1 MSDTSASASTP
12 ALTARAAALLL
23 VPPVLWAG
31 NAITGRLV
39 HELISPL
46 TLNFIRWGLALLL
59 LLPIA
64 YKVLQR
70 NSALW
75 SKWKRFAVLG
85 FLGVGCY
92 NSFQYLALQTSSPIN
107 VTLVASSTPVFMLT
121 IGAIFFNQTI
131 RWHQVIGAALSIA
144 GVLLVLCRGDWNAL
158 ANVQWVIGDIY
169 VLIATACWGFY
180 SWLLTRPDDPAEIRS
195 NWAYFLMAQMAFGL
209 SWSGLFTTGEWLAGD
224 AYVVWSWPLAAALA
238 YVALCPSLL
247 AYRCWGLGVQQAGP
261 NIAGFFANLT
271 PLFAAVMSALV
282 LGDLPQTFHA
292 AAFALIVGGIVV
304 SSLNQN
310 EPE

>member
-1 MSDTSASASTP
+1 
-12 ALTARAAALLL
+12 
-23 VPPVLWAG
+23 
-31 NAITGRLV
+31 LV

-46 TLNFIRWGLALLL
+46 TLNFFRWGLAFLL

-64 YKVLQR
+64 HKVLQR

-92 NSFQYLALQTSSPIN
+92 NSLQYLALQTSSPIN
-107 VTLVASSTPVFMLT
+107 VTLVASSTPVFMLA

-131 RWHQVIGAALSIA
+131 RLQQVIGVVLSIA

-158 ANVQWVIGDIY
+158 ATVQLVIGDIY

-180 SWLLTRPDDPAEIRS
+180 SWLLSRPDDPAEIHS

-224 AYVVWSWPLAAALA
+224 AYVHWTWPLAAALA

-247 AYRCWGLGVQQAGP
+247 AYRCWGLGVKQAGP

-304 SSLNQN
+304 SSRR
-310 EPE
+310 

>member
-12 ALTARAAALLL
+12 ALTAR
-23 VPPVLWAG
+23 
-31 NAITGRLV
+31 
-39 HELISPL
+39 
-46 TLNFIRWGLALLL
+46 FFRWGLAFLL

-107 VTLVASSTPVFMLT
+107 VTLVASSTPVFMLA
-121 IGAIFFNQTI
+121 IGAVFFNQTI
-131 RWHQVIGAALSIA
+131 RWQQVIGAVLSIA
-144 GVLLVLCRGDWNAL
+144 GVLLVLGRGDWNTL
-158 ANVQWVIGDIY
+158 ANVQLVIGDIY

-180 SWLLTRPDDPAEIRS
+180 SWLLTRPDDPSEIRG
-195 NWAYFLMAQMAFGL
+195 NWAYFLMAQMVFGL

-224 AYVVWSWPLAAALA
+224 AYVHWSWPLAAALA

-304 SSLNQN
+304 SSRR
-310 EPE
+310 

>member
-1 MSDTSASASTP
+1 MSDTSPTPTPSASHP

-23 VPPVLWAG
+23 VPPLLWAG

-46 TLNFIRWGLALLL
+46 TLNFLRWALAFLL

-64 YKVLQR
+64 RTVLR
-70 NSALW
+70 RSSPLW
-75 SKWKRFAVLG
+75 AHRKRFAVLG

-107 VTLVASSTPVFMLT
+107 VTLVASSTPVFMLA
-121 IGAIFFNQTI
+121 IGAIFFKQTI
-131 RWHQVIGAALSIA
+131 RLQQVIGAVLSIS
-144 GVLLVLCRGDWNAL
+144 GVLLVLCRGDWHAL
-158 ANVQWVIGDIY
+158 ANVQLVIGDIY

-180 SWLLTRPDDPAEIRS
+180 SWLISRPDDPSEIRG
-195 NWAYFLMAQMAFGL
+195 NWAYFLMAQIAFGL
-209 SWSGLFTTGEWLAGD
+209 SWSGLFTTGEWVWGN
-224 AYVVWSWPLAAALA
+224 AYVFWGWPLAIALA

-304 SSLNQN
+304 SSRR
-310 EPE
+310 

>member
-1 MSDTSASASTP
+1 MSDTSPSASTP
-12 ALTARAAALLL
+12 ALTSSAAALLL

-46 TLNFIRWGLALLL
+46 TLNFFRWALAFLL

-64 YKVLQR
+64 HTVLQR

-75 SKWKRFAVLG
+75 SKWKRFAMLG

-92 NSFQYLALQTSSPIN
+92 NSLQYLALQTSSPIN
-107 VTLVASSTPVFMLT
+107 VTLVASSTPVFMLA

-131 RWHQVIGAALSIA
+131 RLQQVIGAVLSIA

-158 ANVQWVIGDIY
+158 ANVQLVIGDIY

-180 SWLLTRPDDPAEIRS
+180 SWLLSRPDDPAEIRS
-195 NWAYFLMAQMAFGL
+195 KWAFFLMAQMAFGL

-224 AYVVWSWPLAAALA
+224 AYVHWTWPLAAALA

-304 SSLNQN
+304 SSRR
-310 EPE
+310 

>member
-1 MSDTSASASTP
+1 MSDTSSDPVQSTSNT
-12 ALTARAAALLL
+12 ALTTRAAILLL
-23 VPPVLWAG
+23 VPPLLWAG

-46 TLNFIRWGLALLL
+46 TLNFLRWALAFLL
-59 LLPIA
+59 LLPMA
-64 YKVLQR
+64 HKVLYR
-70 NSALW
+70 HSPLW
-75 SKWKRFAVLG
+75 SKWKRYAVLG

-107 VTLVASSTPVFMLT
+107 VTLVASSTPFFMLA
-121 IGAIFFNQTI
+121 IGAFFFKQTI
-131 RWHQVIGAALSIA
+131 HLQQIMGAVMSIA
-144 GVLLVLCRGDWNAL
+144 GVLLVLSRGDWRAL
-158 ANVQWVIGDIY
+158 ANVELVIGDVYI
-169 VLIATACWGFY
+169 LFATACWAFY
-180 SWLLTRPDDPAEIRS
+180 SWLISRPDDPTEIRS
-195 NWAYFLMAQMAFGL
+195 NWAYFLLAQMAFGL
-209 SWSGLFTTGEWLAGD
+209 SWSGLFTAGEWMVSGG
-224 AYVVWSWPLAAALA
+224 YVFWGWPLVAALA

-282 LGDLPQTFHA
+282 LGELPQTFHA

-304 SSLNQN
+304 SSKR
-310 EPE
+310 

>member
-1 MSDTSASASTP
+1 MFDTSASASTP
-12 ALTARAAALLL
+12 PLTARAAALLL

-46 TLNFIRWGLALLL
+46 TLNFFRWGLAFLL

-64 YKVLQR
+64 NKVLQR

-92 NSFQYLALQTSSPIN
+92 NSLQYLALQTSSPIN
-107 VTLVASSTPVFMLT
+107 VTLVASSTPVFMLA

-131 RWHQVIGAALSIA
+131 RLQQVIGVVLSIA

-158 ANVQWVIGDIY
+158 ATVQLVIGDIY

-180 SWLLTRPDDPAEIRS
+180 SWLLSRPDDPAEIHS

-224 AYVVWSWPLAAALA
+224 AYVHWTWPLAAALA

-247 AYRCWGLGVQQAGP
+247 AYRCWGLGVKQAGP

-304 SSLNQN
+304 SSRR
-310 EPE
+310 